1 MCHDWKHRLFIE
13 FDVVL
18 EGKLKEGEGGVF
30 YIDLLELVEF
40 EFAEALLKFV
50 EVNLK
55 LMKIPVDL
63 GDFVQLD
70 IIKYFS
76 FVFHFSSH

>member
-1 MCHDWKHRLFIE
+1 MFIE

-18 EGKLKEGEGGVF
+18 EGKFKKAKMKVF

-40 EFAEALLKFV
+40 EFAEAFLKFI

-55 LMKIPVDL
+55 LVKISIDL
-63 GDFVQLD
+63 GDLVQLD
-70 IIKYFS
+70 IIKYFG

>member
-1 MCHDWKHRLFIE
+1 MK
-13 FDVVL
+13 
-18 EGKLKEGEGGVF
+18 VF

-40 EFAEALLKFV
+40 EFAEAFLKFI

-55 LMKIPVDL
+55 LVKISVDL
-63 GDFVQLD
+63 GDLVQLD
-70 IIKYFS
+70 IIKYFG

>member
-1 MCHDWKHRLFIE
+1 
-13 FDVVL
+13 
-18 EGKLKEGEGGVF
+18 VF

-40 EFAEALLKFV
+40 EFAEAFLKFI

-55 LMKIPVDL
+55 LVKISIDL
-63 GDFVQLD
+63 GDLVQLD
-70 IIKYFS
+70 IIKYFG